1 VRPALAQR
9 EQAVGKPQG
18 RSAYKWIALSNT
30 TIGTLM
36 ATVNATSILIAMPVI
51 FRGININPLD
61 PANFSYLLWLLMGYM
76 VVSAVLVV
84 TAGRLADM
92 FGRTRVY
99 NVGFAVFTLASIGL
113 SLVWSQGAA
122 GAIELI
128 VLRMIQAVGGAM
140 IMASSAAILT
150 DAFPSDQRG
159 FALGINMIAAMAGS
173 FLGIVAGG
181 VLASINWRWIF
192 LINVPIGVVGAVWGF
207 WKLREIGVPH
217 RARIDWIG
225 NVTFAAGLAMLLIGV
240 TQGLQPY
247 GGSPMGWGNPSV
259 IELVAGGL
267 VVLAFFA
274 FWETRTQEPL
284 FHLELFRIRAFTL
297 GNLAGML
304 GAVARGGL
312 QFMLIIWL
320 QGIWLPLHGYDYTQ
334 TPLWAGIYM
343 LPLTVGF
350 LVAGP
355 ISGKLSDRYGARPFA
370 TGGML
375 LAAVTFGLLML
386 LPADFAYP
394 VFAGVIFLNGVSMG
408 LFASPNTAA
417 IMNSVPAR
425 HRGVASGIRVTFQ
438 NVGMPL
444 SIGLFF
450 TLMIVGLNSTVP
462 PALYSGLTANGVPA
476 AVAHRLAGLPPISYL
491 FASFLGYNPLQTLL
505 GPLLSHLPPADA
517 ARLTGSTFFPSL
529 ISAPFQHG
537 LVLVLTFSILASL
550 VAAAAS
556 ALRGGRYVHEEV
568 DLIPLSS
575 AVESQPS

>member
-1 VRPALAQR
+1 
-9 EQAVGKPQG
+9 
-18 RSAYKWIALSNT
+18 
-30 TIGTLM
+30 
-36 ATVNATSILIAMPVI
+36 
-51 FRGININPLD
+51 
-61 PANFSYLLWLLMGYM
+61 
-76 VVSAVLVV
+76 
-84 TAGRLADM
+84 
-92 FGRTRVY
+92 
-99 NVGFAVFTLASIGL
+99 
-113 SLVWSQGAA
+113 
-122 GAIELI
+122 
-128 VLRMIQAVGGAM
+128 
-140 IMASSAAILT
+140 
-150 DAFPSDQRG
+150 
-159 FALGINMIAAMAGS
+159 
-173 FLGIVAGG
+173 
-181 VLASINWRWIF
+181 
-192 LINVPIGVVGAVWGF
+192 
-207 WKLREIGVPH
+207 
-217 RARIDWIG
+217 
-225 NVTFAAGLAMLLIGV
+225 
-240 TQGLQPY
+240 
-247 GGSPMGWGNPSV
+247 
-259 IELVAGGL
+259 
-267 VVLAFFA
+267 
-274 FWETRTQEPL
+274 
-284 FHLELFRIRAFTL
+284 
-297 GNLAGML
+297 
-304 GAVARGGL
+304 
-312 QFMLIIWL
+312 
-320 QGIWLPLHGYDYTQ
+320 
-334 TPLWAGIYM
+334 M

-394 VFAGVIFLNGVSMG
+394 VFAGLIFLNGISMG

-462 PALYSGLTANGVPA
+462 AALYSGLTANGVPA
-476 AVAHRLAGLPPISYL
+476 GVAHQLAGLPPISYL

-529 ISAPFQHG
+529 ISGPFQHG
-537 LVLVLTFSILASL
+537 LVLVLSFSIIASL

-568 DLIPLSS
+568 DLIPLSG